1 MAKSGS
7 RSAAGRA
14 RWASMS
20 PAEQARALKNLK
32 RGRPHHNR
40 SNLTNREREVIEN
53 VLQPDRSA
61 AGKARWESL
70 SAAEKQGRLAKLA
83 AGRAKRKGGS
93 AAASASAASSSAADV
108 AAAYR
113 SSLGAGAAYTQ
124 GMQSAVGKRE
134 MENLR
139 KQLIDS
145 GVKNVSARTNPKKGQ
160 KLTKAQRAVALKN
173 LEKARA
179 ARKRKAK
186 GAAKRTAKP
195 AAKRTAK
202 PAAKRGA
209 KRTAK
214 AAAKPAAKK
223 GRLRGAA
230 FTRKMQ
236 AAKKAKAAGK
246 STSKRSTKRGAK
258 RKNAYVAAPGIRA
271 NMYVTRPNGEVIP
284 MGSRPNGRRRR
295 RGKSHRKNAYVRRN
309 GGLQMALHYGKLFGI
324 GALGFMVTNVATHF
338 VSKVEFAKGA
348 IADYGV
354 PAALLAATWMGPT
367 SRMIASRPGLGR
379 SVQIAITAGVVGSL
393 VNRLLDNMLLKNI
406 AELGEAGGTLRSI
419 GENTAAVLGGWPLVE
434 KPAALA
440 LGEYVYDLPD
450 AGVSAYHHGM
460 GRYISD
466 PAAVMTQTPRV
477 AQEPFPGLG
486 YVDLEARA
494 ANWAA
499 LEAANIKATQPD
511 VEAGGMFDDQFASA
525 Y

>member
-1 MAKSGS
+1 MRKSKSKSKGK
-7 RSAAGRA
+7 RVAAPR
-14 RWASMS
+14 
-20 PAEQARALKNLK
+20 
-32 RGRPHHNR
+32 
-40 SNLTNREREVIEN
+40 TNWPKGEKIPKHKVR
-53 VLQPDRSA
+53 
-61 AGKARWESL
+61 KARESL
-70 SAAEKQGRLAKLA
+70 L
-83 AGRAKRKGGS
+83 
-93 AAASASAASSSAADV
+93 
-108 AAAYR
+108 
-113 SSLGAGAAYTQ
+113 
-124 GMQSAVGKRE
+124 
-134 MENLR
+134 
-139 KQLIDS
+139 
-145 GVKNVSARTNPKKGQ
+145 
-160 KLTKAQRAVALKN
+160 
-173 LEKARA
+173 
-179 ARKRKAK
+179 
-186 GAAKRTAKP
+186 GAAKKSVATLEK
-195 AAKRTAK
+195 KLK
-202 PAAKRGA
+202 GK
-209 KRTAK
+209 KK
-214 AAAKPAAKK
+214 AAARPNARKK
-223 GRLRGAA
+223 SGALRGAA

-236 AAKKAKAAGK
+236 AAKAAKAAA
-246 STSKRSTKRGAK
+246 KRGGKPAAKKSAAK
-258 RKNAYVAAPGIRA
+258 RRRRNAYVAAPNIRA

-284 MGSRPNGRRRR
+284 MGSRPNGKSRR
-295 RGKSHRKNAYVRRN
+295 RGKGRRHNAYVRRN

-324 GALGFMVTNVATHF
+324 GALGFMVTNVATHY

-348 IADYGV
+348 IAEYGV

-393 VNRLLDNMLLKNI
+393 VNRLLDNMLLKSI

-434 KPAALA
+434 KPEALA

-499 LEAANIKATQPD
+499 LEAANIKATQPE

>member
-1 MAKSGS
+1 
-7 RSAAGRA
+7 
-14 RWASMS
+14 
-20 PAEQARALKNLK
+20 LK
-32 RGRPHHNR
+32 R
-40 SNLTNREREVIEN
+40 
-53 VLQPDRSA
+53 A
-61 AGKARWESL
+61 
-70 SAAEKQGRLAKLA
+70 
-83 AGRAKRKGGS
+83 
-93 AAASASAASSSAADV
+93 
-108 AAAYR
+108 
-113 SSLGAGAAYTQ
+113 
-124 GMQSAVGKRE
+124 
-134 MENLR
+134 
-139 KQLIDS
+139 
-145 GVKNVSARTNPKKGQ
+145 NP
-160 KLTKAQRAVALKN
+160 TK
-173 LEKARA
+173 
-179 ARKRKAK
+179 
-186 GAAKRTAKP
+186 
-195 AAKRTAK
+195 
-202 PAAKRGA
+202 

-236 AAKKAKAAGK
+236 AAKAAKAAGK

-406 AELGEAGGTLRSI
+406 AELGESGGTLRSI
-419 GENTAAVLGGWPLVE
+419 GENTAVLGGWPLVDKSE
-434 KPAALA
+434 ALSLG

>member
-1 MAKSGS
+1 MAKSS
-7 RSAAGRA
+7 NRSAAGRA
-14 RWASMS
+14 RWESMS
-20 PAEQARALKNLK
+20 SAEKANALRNLK
-32 RGRPHHNR
+32 KGRSATKR
-40 SNLTNREREVIEN
+40 SNLTNREKAVIMN

-61 AGKARWESL
+61 NAKARWEKMGE
-70 SAAEKQGRLAKLA
+70 AEKVARVAKMRAGRKGKGKGKSTSTASTASSSGVPSSVAEAYRASLA
-83 AGRAKRKGGS
+83 AGGS
-93 AAASASAASSSAADV
+93 YNTQISSAQ
-108 AAAYR
+108 
-113 SSLGAGAAYTQ
+113 GAAE
-124 GMQSAVGKRE
+124 MRALRE
-134 MENLR
+134 
-139 KQLIDS
+139 QLIKD
-145 GVKNVSARTNPKKGQ
+145 GVKNVSARTNPAKGQ
-160 KLTKAQRAVALKN
+160 KLTKAQKAVALKN

-179 ARKRKAK
+179 ARKRNLK
-186 GAAKRTAKP
+186 
-195 AAKRTAK
+195 
-202 PAAKRGA
+202 
-209 KRTAK
+209 
-214 AAAKPAAKK
+214 AAKPAAKAAKPAKK
-223 GRLRGAA
+223 GGKLKG
-230 FTRKMQ
+230 
-236 AAKKAKAAGK
+236 AAKKAFLDRMAAGRKKAAAKGAKKAAKPAAKGK
-246 STSKRSTKRGAK
+246 KGKKRS
-258 RKNAYVAAPGIRA
+258 NAYVAAPNIRA

-284 MGSRPNGRRRR
+284 MGSRPNGKSRRR
-295 RGKSHRKNAYVRRN
+295 RGKGRRHNAYVRRN

-324 GALGFMVTNVATHF
+324 GALGFMVTNVATHY

-348 IADYGV
+348 IAEYGV

-393 VNRLLDNMLLKNI
+393 VNRLLDNMLLKSI

-434 KPAALA
+434 KPEALA

-477 AQEPFPGLG
+477 APEPFPGLG

-499 LEAANIKATQPD
+499 LEAANIKATQPE

>member
-1 MAKSGS
+1 
-7 RSAAGRA
+7 
-14 RWASMS
+14 MS

-32 RGRPHHNR
+32 RGRSQSNR
-40 SNLTNREREVIEN
+40 SNLTNRERDVIMN

-83 AGRAKRKGGS
+83 AGRAKGKGGS
-93 AAASASAASSSAADV
+93 AAASAPAASSSAADV

-113 SSLGAGAAYTQ
+113 SSLEAGAAYNQNT
-124 GMQSAVGKRE
+124 QSAIGKREAKRE
-134 MENLR
+134 MEEIR
-139 KQLIDS
+139 QQLIAS

-186 GAAKRTAKP
+186 GAAKPAAKRTAKP
-195 AAKRTAK
+195 AAKRTAKAAAK

-236 AAKKAKAAGK
+236 AAKAAKAAGK
-246 STSKRSTKRGAK
+246 STSKRGAK

-324 GALGFMVTNVATHF
+324 GALGFMVTNVATHYI
-338 VSKVEFAKGA
+338 SNVEFAKGA

-367 SRMIASRPGLGR
+367 SRMITSHPGLGR
-379 SVQIAITAGVVGSL
+379 SAQIAITAGVVGSL

-419 GENTAAVLGGWPLVE
+419 GENTAAVLGGWPLVD
-434 KPAALA
+434 KSKALSVG

-460 GRYISD
+460 GRYITD
-466 PAAVMTQTPRV
+466 NAAVLTQTPRV

-499 LEAANIKATQPD
+499 LEAANIKATQPE

>member
-1 MAKSGS
+1 MAKSSS

-32 RGRPHHNR
+32 RGRPQRNR
-40 SNLTNREREVIEN
+40 PNLTNRERAVIEN
-53 VLQPDRSA
+53 VLQPDRSK
-61 AGKARWESL
+61 AGKARWAALGE
-70 SAAEKQGRLAKLA
+70 AEKQGRLAKLA

-93 AAASASAASSSAADV
+93 STKSGSSFAAFPDTLPPALQRQKDEAE
-108 AAAYR
+108 
-113 SSLGAGAAYTQ
+113 
-124 GMQSAVGKRE
+124 MQA
-134 MENLR
+134 LR
-139 KQLIDS
+139 QQLIDS
-145 GVKNVSARTNPKKGQ
+145 GVKNVSVRTNAAKGQ

-179 ARKRKAK
+179 ARKKNLKAAK
-186 GAAKRTAKP
+186 KAAKPAAKAAKPAAKAAKKAAKPAAKRTAKP

-202 PAAKRGA
+202 RKPLRGAEKKASLARMAAGRKKAAAKGTKRTAKRGA
-209 KRTAK
+209 KR
-214 AAAKPAAKK
+214 
-223 GRLRGAA
+223 
-230 FTRKMQ
+230 
-236 AAKKAKAAGK
+236 
-246 STSKRSTKRGAK
+246 S
-258 RKNAYVAAPGIRA
+258 NAYVAAPNIRA

-284 MGSRPNGRRRR
+284 MGSRPNGKSRR
-295 RGKSHRKNAYVRRN
+295 RGKGRRHNAYVRRN

-324 GALGFMVTNVATHF
+324 GALGFMVTNVATHY
-338 VSKVEFAKGA
+338 VSKVDFAKGA
-348 IADYGV
+348 IAEYGV

-393 VNRLLDNMLLKNI
+393 VNRLLDNMLLKSI
-406 AELGEAGGTLRSI
+406 AELGEVGGTLRSI

-434 KPAALA
+434 KPEALA

-466 PAAVMTQTPRV
+466 PAAVMTQTPQV
-477 AQEPFPGLG
+477 AQESFPGLG
-486 YVDLEARA
+486 YVDLETRA

-499 LEAANIKATQPD
+499 LEAANIRATQPE

>member
-1 MAKSGS
+1 MAKSS
-7 RSAAGRA
+7 NRSAAGRA
-14 RWASMS
+14 RWESMS
-20 PAEQARALKNLK
+20 SAEKANALRNLK
-32 RGRPHHNR
+32 KGRSATKR
-40 SNLTNREREVIEN
+40 SNLTNREKAVIMN

-61 AGKARWESL
+61 NAKARWEKMGE
-70 SAAEKQGRLAKLA
+70 AEKVARVAKMR
-83 AGRAKRKGGS
+83 AGRKGKGKS
-93 AAASASAASSSAADV
+93 TSTASTASSSGVPSSV
-108 AAAYR
+108 AEAYR
-113 SSLGAGAAYTQ
+113 ASLAGGDYSTQISSARDAAEIKAIRQ
-124 GMQSAVGKRE
+124 
-134 MENLR
+134 
-139 KQLIDS
+139 QLIDS
-145 GVKNVSARTNPKKGQ
+145 GVKNVSARTNPAKGQ
-160 KLTKAQRAVALKN
+160 KLTKAQRAVALKS

-179 ARKRKAK
+179 ARKRNLK
-186 GAAKRTAKP
+186 AAKK
-195 AAKRTAK
+195 
-202 PAAKRGA
+202 
-209 KRTAK
+209 
-214 AAAKPAAKK
+214 AAKPAAKAAKKAAKKPAKK
-223 GRLRGAA
+223 GGKLTGAA

-236 AAKKAKAAGK
+236 AAKAAKGAKGAKKAAKPAAKGK
-246 STSKRSTKRGAK
+246 KGKKRS
-258 RKNAYVAAPGIRA
+258 NAYVAAPNIRA

-284 MGSRPNGRRRR
+284 MGSRPNGKSRRR
-295 RGKSHRKNAYVRRN
+295 RGKGRRHNAYVRRN

-324 GALGFMVTNVATHF
+324 GALGFMVTNVATHY

-348 IADYGV
+348 IAEYGV

-367 SRMIASRPGLGR
+367 SRMIASHPGLGR
-379 SVQIAITAGVVGSL
+379 GVQIAITAGVVGSL
-393 VNRLLDNMLLKNI
+393 VNRLLDNMLLKSI

-434 KPAALA
+434 KPEALA

-477 AQEPFPGLG
+477 APEPFPGLG

-499 LEAANIKATQPD
+499 LEAANIKATQPE

>member
-1 MAKSGS
+1 
-7 RSAAGRA
+7 
-14 RWASMS
+14 MS
-20 PAEQARALKNLK
+20 K
-32 RGRPHHNR
+32 RTKR
-40 SNLTNREREVIEN
+40 SNYPKGTKVPRKHIRKV
-53 VLQPDRSA
+53 R
-61 AGKARWESL
+61 ESL
-70 SAAEKQGRLAKLA
+70 LA
-83 AGRAKRKGGS
+83 AGEKSVATLKKKLKRA
-93 AAASASAASSSAADV
+93 
-108 AAAYR
+108 
-113 SSLGAGAAYTQ
+113 
-124 GMQSAVGKRE
+124 
-134 MENLR
+134 
-139 KQLIDS
+139 
-145 GVKNVSARTNPKKGQ
+145 NP
-160 KLTKAQRAVALKN
+160 TK
-173 LEKARA
+173 
-179 ARKRKAK
+179 
-186 GAAKRTAKP
+186 
-195 AAKRTAK
+195 
-202 PAAKRGA
+202 

-236 AAKKAKAAGK
+236 AAKAAKAAGK

-406 AELGEAGGTLRSI
+406 AELGESGGTLRSI
-419 GENTAAVLGGWPLVE
+419 GENTAAVLGGWPLVDKSE
-434 KPAALA
+434 ALSLG

-499 LEAANIKATQPD
+499 LEAANIKATQPE